1 VGFRD
6 IIILT
11 YFVGSSPVCF
21 FRPFYGVLL
30 WSIVAFLN
38 PHKFAWQAQNFP
50 LAVAIAVFTIGGMLV
65 FTRDY
70 RNLRSREVFMITLL
84 QIWFTITSVVAAN
97 NTLFVHHIGE
107 TWIRWEFVLKI
118 LLMTVVSIVIVNTF
132 ERLRIF
138 IIVIAASFGLLVARA
153 IPFMVMTGLQH
164 RLYGPEGSMIGDNND
179 FGLALNMTLPLLF
192 FLARTEPKPWVRRL
206 FGFLF
211 LFTIPAIFCTYS
223 RGALVGLVILMTLM
237 ILQLKERWMLLPV
250 IAFGLTIVALIAP
263 PQWKER
269 MNPTREGAV
278 DASAQARLHVWTYAI
293 NLAMD
298 YPITGGGFATF
309 TKELSPRYAPPGVF
323 VLGPHSVYFS
333 LLGEHGFVGL
343 FLYLILVFFCFASAY
358 KVAKWAKYYRDIRIL
373 NYVNM
378 FRFSLVGFLV
388 SGCFLG
394 RAYFDYFF
402 AIVAAVVILKRV
414 AFEEWAAEEEESEES
429 EDMQPAHWST
439 SHAL

>member
-6 IIILT
+6 VIILS

-38 PHKFAWQAQNFP
+38 PHKFGWQAQNFP
-50 LAVAIAVFTIGGMLV
+50 LAVAIAVFTLAGTLV
-65 FTRDY
+65 FSRDY
-70 RNLRSREVFMITLL
+70 RNLRSREVLMIGLL
-84 QIWFTITSVVAAN
+84 QVWFTITSVAAGN

-107 TWIRWEFVLKI
+107 TWIRWEFVSKV
-118 LLMTVVSIVIVNTF
+118 LLMTVVSIVVVNTF
-132 ERLRIF
+132 ARLRIF
-138 IIVIAASFGLLVARA
+138 VIVIAASFGLLVLRA
-153 IPFMVMTGLQH
+153 VPFMVITGLQH

-192 FLARTEPKPWVRRL
+192 FLARTESEPWVRRL

-211 LFTIPAIFCTYS
+211 LCTIPAIFCTYS
-223 RGALVGLVILMTLM
+223 RGALLGLAVLMILM
-237 ILQLKERWMLLPV
+237 ILQLKERWVLLPV
-250 IAFGLTIVALIAP
+250 IAFGLTIVSLIAP

-278 DASAQARLHVWTYAI
+278 DSSARQRLDVWTYSV
-293 NLAMD
+293 NLALD

-323 VLGPHSVYFS
+323 VLGPHSVYFG
-333 LLGEHGFVGL
+333 LLAEHGFVGL
-343 FLYLILVFFCFASAY
+343 FLYLILVAFCFASAHRL
-358 KVAKWAKYYRDIRIL
+358 KKWAKYYGDMRVV
-373 NYVNM
+373 NYVTM
-378 FRFSLVGFLV
+378 FRYSLIGFLV

-402 AIVAAVVILKRV
+402 AIVASIVVLKRV
-414 AFEEWAAEEEESEES
+414 AFEEWVEEESEDS
-429 EDMQPAHWST
+429 EQMQPTQWSA
-439 SHAL
+439 SHAI